1 MTYAEKSPPRKE
13 KSIMYKTRKI
23 LSALFALTLAFTL
36 CACGGESAP
45 TAPATAPEST
55 VAADSGKSEAP
66 EPAESAAVQ
75 TESVAEVSAEVE
87 PPKVELPVEGE
98 YKIFAVQYEGYLI
111 HAAEMELESVLTLGA
126 DSKGKMTMGENSMA
140 IASWTLD
147 GSKCTITMED
157 ESSADATVEDG
168 ILVLDLYGDES
179 MVLFYAQEEA
189 DISMFQPM
197 TADEVRAAMEG
208 RILESKLGTFWSQLD
223 SADAVHLS
231 YDMHTEYMDATQSI
245 DSYSKGGMYYSYKLT
260 KVSGYENASVVVF
273 RDNTAYNLDPEKKTG
288 VIATTVSSSYFSD
301 NIERM
306 DSLYSDIWT
315 YAHETDCTE
324 ETREKD
330 GVTYNVEYFPA
341 GEYTAEC
348 AFYFDENGQLVYV
361 EKGAPVIEGLQDIGT
376 STYTIK
382 TIDNEVDEALFDIS
396 GYEITE

>member
-1 MTYAEKSPPRKE
+1 
-13 KSIMYKTRKI
+13 MYKTRKL

-45 TAPATAPEST
+45 TAPAATPEST
-55 VAADSGKSEAP
+55 AAADTGKSETA
-66 EPAESAAVQ
+66 EPAESAAAQ
-75 TESVAEVSAEVE
+75 TESVVEVKTEVE

-98 YKIFAVQYEGYLI
+98 YKIFAVEYEGYLI
-111 HAAEMELESVLTLGA
+111 HAAEMEVESVITLGA
-126 DSKGKMTMGENSMA
+126 DSKGKMTMGEDSMA

-168 ILVLDLYGDES
+168 VLILDLYGDES
-179 MVLFYAQEEA
+179 MVLYYAQEEA
-189 DISMFQPM
+189 DISMFSPM

-245 DSYSKGGMYYSYKLT
+245 DSYSKGGMFYSYKLT
-260 KVSGYENASVVVF
+260 KVSGFESPSVVVF

-301 NIERM
+301 NIERL

-315 YAHETDCTE
+315 YAHETDCTS

-330 GVTYNVEYFPA
+330 GVTYDVEYFPA

-382 TIDNEVDEALFDIS
+382 AIDNEVDEALFDIS

>member
-1 MTYAEKSPPRKE
+1 
-13 KSIMYKTRKI
+13 MYKTRKLI
-23 LSALFALTLAFTL
+23 SALFALTLAFTL
-36 CACGGESAP
+36 CACGGESSS
-45 TAPATAPEST
+45 TAPAAKPEST
-55 VAADSGKSEAP
+55 VAADTAKSEAA
-66 EPAESAAVQ
+66 EPAESTAAQ
-75 TESVAEVSAEVE
+75 TESVAEISAEVE
-87 PPKVELPVEGE
+87 PQKVELPVEGE

-111 HAAEMELESVLTLGA
+111 HAAEMEVDSVLTLGA
-126 DSKGKMTMGENSMA
+126 DSKGTMTMGEDSMA

-168 ILVLDLYGDES
+168 VLILDLYGDES
-179 MVLFYAQEEA
+179 MVLYYAQEEA
-189 DISMFQPM
+189 DISMFSPM

-223 SADAVHLS
+223 AADAIHLS

-245 DSYSKGGMYYSYKLT
+245 DSYSKGGMFYSYKLT
-260 KVSGYENASVVVF
+260 RVAGYESPSVTVF

-301 NIERM
+301 NIERL

-315 YAHETDCTE
+315 YAHETDCTS

-330 GVTYNVEYFPA
+330 GVTYDVEYFPA

-348 AFYFDENGQLVYV
+348 AFYFDENDQLVYV

-382 TIDNEVDEALFDIS
+382 AIDNEVDEALFDIS

>member
-1 MTYAEKSPPRKE
+1 
-13 KSIMYKTRKI
+13 MYKTRKL

-36 CACGGESAP
+36 CACGGESSS
-45 TAPATAPEST
+45 TAPAAKPEST
-55 VAADSGKSEAP
+55 VAADTAKSEAA
-66 EPAESAAVQ
+66 EPTESTAAQ
-75 TESVAEVSAEVE
+75 TESVAEISAEVE
-87 PPKVELPVEGE
+87 PQKVELPVEGE

-111 HAAEMELESVLTLGA
+111 HAAEMEVDSVLTLGA
-126 DSKGKMTMGENSMA
+126 DSKGNMTMGEDSMD

-157 ESSADATVEDG
+157 ESSADATVENG
-168 ILVLDLYGDES
+168 VLILDLYGDES
-179 MVLFYAQEEA
+179 MVLYYSQEEA
-189 DISMFQPM
+189 DISMFTPM

-223 SADAVHLS
+223 AADAIHLS

-245 DSYSKGGMYYSYKLT
+245 DSYSKGGMFYSYKLT
-260 KVSGYENASVVVF
+260 KVAGFESPSVVVF
-273 RDNTAYNLDPEKKTG
+273 RDDTAYNLDPEKKTG
-288 VIATTVSSSYFSD
+288 VIATTVSSTYFAD
-301 NIERM
+301 NIERL
-306 DSLYSDIWT
+306 DTLYGDIWT
-315 YAHETDCTE
+315 YAHESECTQ

-330 GVTYNVEYFPA
+330 GVTYDVEYFPA

-361 EKGAPVIEGLQDIGT
+361 EKGAPVIEGLQEIGG

-382 TIDNEVDEALFDIS
+382 AIDNEVDEALFDIS

>member
-1 MTYAEKSPPRKE
+1 
-13 KSIMYKTRKI
+13 MYKTRKL

-36 CACGGESAP
+36 CACGGESASN
-45 TAPATAPEST
+45 TPAAKPEST
-55 VAADSGKSEAP
+55 VAADTGKSEAA
-66 EPAESAAVQ
+66 EPAESAAPLE
-75 TESVAEVSAEVE
+75 TESVVEVKTEVE

-98 YKIFAVQYEGYLI
+98 YKIFAVEYEGYLI
-111 HAAEMELESVLTLGA
+111 HAAEMEVESVITLGA
-126 DSKGKMTMGENSMA
+126 DSKGKMTMGEDSMA

-168 ILVLDLYGDES
+168 ILILDLYGDES
-179 MVLFYAQEEA
+179 MVLYYAQEEA
-189 DISMFQPM
+189 DISMFTPM

-223 SADAVHLS
+223 SADAIHLS
-231 YDMHTEYMDATQSI
+231 YDLHTEYMDATQSI
-245 DSYSKGGMYYSYKLT
+245 DAYCKDGMYYSYRLT
-260 KVSGYENASVVVF
+260 KVSGYENPSIVVF
-273 RDNTAYNLDPEKKTG
+273 RDNTAYNLDPVKKTG

-315 YAHETDCTE
+315 YAHEKDCTE

-330 GVTYNVEYFPA
+330 GVTYDVEYFPA

-382 TIDNEVDEALFDIS
+382 VIDN
-396 GYEITE
+396 

>member
-1 MTYAEKSPPRKE
+1 
-13 KSIMYKTRKI
+13 MYKTRKL

-45 TAPATAPEST
+45 TAPAATPEST
-55 VAADSGKSEAP
+55 AAADTGKSETA
-66 EPAESAAVQ
+66 EPAESAAAQ

-87 PPKVELPVEGE
+87 PQKVELPVEGE

-111 HAAEMELESVLTLGA
+111 HAAEMEIDSVLTLGA
-126 DSKGKMTMGENSMA
+126 DSKGKMTMGEDSMA

-168 ILVLDLYGDES
+168 VLILDLYGDES
-179 MVLFYAQEEA
+179 MVLYYAQEEA
-189 DISMFQPM
+189 DISMFSPM

-245 DSYSKGGMYYSYKLT
+245 DSYSKGGMFYSYKLT
-260 KVSGYENASVVVF
+260 KVSGFESPSVTVF

-288 VIATTVSSSYFSD
+288 VIATTVSSSYFAD
-301 NIERM
+301 NIERL

-315 YAHETDCTE
+315 YAHEKDCTE

-348 AFYFDENGQLVYV
+348 AFYFDESGQLVYV

>member
-1 MTYAEKSPPRKE
+1 
-13 KSIMYKTRKI
+13 MYKTRKL

-45 TAPATAPEST
+45 TAPAAKSEST
-55 VAADSGKSEAP
+55 VAADTGKTEA
-66 EPAESAAVQ
+66 AESAAAQ
-75 TESVAEVSAEVE
+75 TESAIEVSAEME
-87 PPKVELPVEGE
+87 PQKVELPVDGE
-98 YKIFAVQYEGYLI
+98 YKIFAVEYEGYLI

-126 DSKGKMTMGENSMA
+126 DSKGKLTMGEDSMA

-147 GSKCTITMED
+147 GSKCTITLED

-168 ILVLDLYGDES
+168 VLILDLYGDES
-179 MVLFYAQEEA
+179 MVLYYAQEEA
-189 DISMFQPM
+189 DISMFSPM

-223 SADAVHLS
+223 SADAIHLS

-260 KVSGYENASVVVF
+260 KVSGYENASIVVF

-330 GVTYNVEYFPA
+330 GVTYDVEYFPA

-361 EKGAPVIEGLQDIGT
+361 EKGAPVIEGLQDIGK

>member
-1 MTYAEKSPPRKE
+1 MKKKRTL
-13 KSIMYKTRKI
+13 

-36 CACGGESAP
+36 CACGGDAAPSAP
-45 TAPATAPEST
+45 AETPEST
-55 VAADSGKSEAP
+55 VAADTGKAEVVESTAP
-66 EPAESAAVQ
+66 QE
-75 TESVAEVSAEVE
+75 TESVVEVVADVE
-87 PPKVELPVEGE
+87 PPKVELPVEGA
-98 YKIFAVQYEGYLI
+98 YTLFAAESEGYLFYSG
-111 HAAEMELESVLTLGA
+111 EMEIESVITLEAG
-126 DSKGKMTMGENSMA
+126 GTGTMTMNEETVD
-140 IASWTLD
+140 ITSWTNEE
-147 GSKCTITMED
+147 SAFTMTITGE
-157 ESSADATVEDG
+157 ESETVSGTVENG
-168 ILVLDLYGDES
+168 VMILDLYGDES
-179 MVLFYAQEEA
+179 TFLYYAQEEA
-189 DISMFQPM
+189 DISMFTPM

-223 SADAVHLS
+223 SADALHLS
-231 YDMHTEYMDATQSI
+231 YDLHTEYMDATQSI
-245 DSYSKGGMYYSYKLT
+245 DAYCKDGMYYSYRLT
-260 KVSGYENASVVVF
+260 KVSGYENPSIVVF
-273 RDNTAYNLDPEKKTG
+273 RDNTAYNLDPVKKTG

-315 YAHETDCTE
+315 YAHEKDCTE

-330 GVTYNVEYFPA
+330 GVTYDVEYFPA

-382 TIDNEVDEALFDIS
+382 VIDNEVDEALFDIS

>member
-1 MTYAEKSPPRKE
+1 
-13 KSIMYKTRKI
+13 MYKTRKL

-45 TAPATAPEST
+45 TTPVAAPEST
-55 VAADSGKSEAP
+55 AAADTDKSETA
-66 EPAESAAVQ
+66 EPAESAAAQ

-87 PPKVELPVEGE
+87 PQKVELPVEGE

-111 HAAEMELESVLTLGA
+111 HAAEMEVESVLTLGA
-126 DSKGKMTMGENSMA
+126 DSKGKMTMGEDSMA

-168 ILVLDLYGDES
+168 VLILDLYGDES
-179 MVLFYAQEEA
+179 MVLYYAQEEA
-189 DISMFQPM
+189 DISMFSPM

-208 RILESKLGTFWSQLD
+208 RILESKLGTFWSHLD

-245 DSYSKGGMYYSYKLT
+245 DSYSKGGMFYSYKLT
-260 KVSGYENASVVVF
+260 KVSGFESPSVTVF

-301 NIERM
+301 NIERL

-315 YAHETDCTE
+315 YAHETECTS

-330 GVTYNVEYFPA
+330 GVTYDVEYFPA

-348 AFYFDENGQLVYV
+348 AFYFDENDQLVYV

-382 TIDNEVDEALFDIS
+382 AIDNEVDEALFDIS

>member
-1 MTYAEKSPPRKE
+1 
-13 KSIMYKTRKI
+13 MYKTRKL

-45 TAPATAPEST
+45 TAPAAKAEST
-55 VAADSGKSEAP
+55 VATDTGKTEAA
-66 EPAESAAVQ
+66 EPAESAAAQ
-75 TESVAEVSAEVE
+75 TESVSEVSTEVE
-87 PPKVELPVEGE
+87 PQKVELPVEGE

-111 HAAEMELESVLTLGA
+111 HAAEMEIESVLTLGA
-126 DSKGKMTMGENSMA
+126 DSKGSMTMSEDSMD

-147 GSKCTITMED
+147 GSKCTSTMED
-157 ESSADATVEDG
+157 ESSADATEEDG
-168 ILVLDLYGDES
+168 VLILDLYGDES
-179 MVLFYAQEEA
+179 MVLYYAQEDA
-189 DISMFQPM
+189 DISMYSPM

-245 DSYSKGGMYYSYKLT
+245 DSYSKGGMFYSYKLT
-260 KVSGYENASVVVF
+260 KVSGYESPSAVVF

-301 NIERM
+301 NIERL
-306 DSLYSDIWT
+306 DGLYSDIWT
-315 YAHETDCTE
+315 YAHETDCTS

-330 GVTYNVEYFPA
+330 GVTYDVEYFPA

-361 EKGAPVIEGLQDIGT
+361 EKGAPVIEGLQSIGK

-382 TIDNEVDEALFDIS
+382 AIDNEVDEALFDIS

>member
-1 MTYAEKSPPRKE
+1 
-13 KSIMYKTRKI
+13 MYKTRKL

-36 CACGGESAP
+36 CACGGESSS
-45 TAPATAPEST
+45 TAPAAKPEST
-55 VAADSGKSEAP
+55 VAADTAKSEAA
-66 EPAESAAVQ
+66 EPAESTAAQ
-75 TESVAEVSAEVE
+75 TESVAEISAEVE
-87 PPKVELPVEGE
+87 PQKVELPVEGE

-111 HAAEMELESVLTLGA
+111 HAAEMEVDSVLTLGA
-126 DSKGKMTMGENSMA
+126 DSKGKMTMGEDSMD

-157 ESSADATVEDG
+157 ESSADATVENG
-168 ILVLDLYGDES
+168 VLILDLYGDES
-179 MVLFYAQEEA
+179 MVLYYSQEEA
-189 DISMFQPM
+189 DISMFTPM

-223 SADAVHLS
+223 SADAIHLS
-231 YDMHTEYMDATQSI
+231 YDLHTEYMDATQSI
-245 DSYSKGGMYYSYKLT
+245 DAYCKGGMYYSYKLT
-260 KVSGYENASVVVF
+260 KVSGYENPSVVVF
-273 RDNTAYNLDPEKKTG
+273 RDNTAYNLDPVKKTG
-288 VIATTVSSSYFSD
+288 VIATTVSSSYFSE

-315 YAHETDCTE
+315 YAHEKDCTE

-330 GVTYNVEYFPA
+330 GVTYDVEYFPA

-382 TIDNEVDEALFDIS
+382 VIDNEVDEALFDIS

>member
-1 MTYAEKSPPRKE
+1 
-13 KSIMYKTRKI
+13 MYKTRKL

-45 TAPATAPEST
+45 TAPAATPEST
-55 VAADSGKSEAP
+55 AAADTGKSETA
-66 EPAESAAVQ
+66 EPAESAAAQ

-87 PPKVELPVEGE
+87 PQKVELPVEGE

-111 HAAEMELESVLTLGA
+111 HAAEMEIDSVLTLGA
-126 DSKGKMTMGENSMA
+126 DSKGKMTMGEDSMA

-168 ILVLDLYGDES
+168 VLILDLYGDES
-179 MVLFYAQEEA
+179 MVLYYAQEEA
-189 DISMFQPM
+189 DISMFSPM

-245 DSYSKGGMYYSYKLT
+245 DSYSKGGMFYSYKLT
-260 KVSGYENASVVVF
+260 KVSGFESPSVVVF

-301 NIERM
+301 NIERL
-306 DSLYSDIWT
+306 DGLYSDIWT
-315 YAHETDCTE
+315 YAHETDCTA

-330 GVTYNVEYFPA
+330 GVTYDVEYFPA

-348 AFYFDENGQLVYV
+348 AFYFDKNGQLVYV

-382 TIDNEVDEALFDIS
+382 AIDNEVDETLFDIS

>member
-1 MTYAEKSPPRKE
+1 
-13 KSIMYKTRKI
+13 MYKTRKL

-36 CACGGESAP
+36 CACGGESAS
-45 TAPATAPEST
+45 TAPAATSDST
-55 VAADSGKSEAP
+55 VAADTGKSEAA
-66 EPAESAAVQ
+66 EPAESAAAQ
-75 TESVAEVSAEVE
+75 TESIAEVSVEAEPE
-87 PPKVELPVEGE
+87 KVELPVEGE
-98 YKIFAVQYEGYLI
+98 YNIFAVQYEGYLI

-126 DSKGKMTMGENSMA
+126 DSKGSMTMGEDSMD

-147 GSKCTITMED
+147 GSACTITMED
-157 ESSADATVEDG
+157 ESSAVATVEDG
-168 ILVLDLYGDES
+168 ILILDLYGDES
-179 MVLFYAQEEA
+179 MILYYAQEEA
-189 DISMFQPM
+189 DISMFSPM

-223 SADAVHLS
+223 AADAVHLS

-245 DSYSKGGMYYSYKLT
+245 DSYSKGGMFYSYKLT
-260 KVSGYENASVVVF
+260 KVAGYESPSVTVF

-288 VIATTVSSSYFSD
+288 VIATTVSSSYFAD
-301 NIERM
+301 NIERL

-315 YAHETDCTE
+315 YAHEKDCTE

>member
-1 MTYAEKSPPRKE
+1 
-13 KSIMYKTRKI
+13 MYKTRKL
-23 LSALFALTLAFTL
+23 LSAIFALTLAFTL
-36 CACGGESAP
+36 CACGGESAS
-45 TAPATAPEST
+45 TAPAAKAEST
-55 VAADSGKSEAP
+55 VAADTGKTEA
-66 EPAESAAVQ
+66 AESAAAK
-75 TESVAEVSAEVE
+75 TESVTEVSAEAE
-87 PPKVELPVEGE
+87 PQKVELPVEGE

-111 HAAEMELESVLTLGA
+111 HAAEMEVESILTLGA
-126 DSKGKMTMGENSMA
+126 DSKGKLTMGEDSMA
-140 IASWTLD
+140 IVSWTLD
-147 GSKCTITMED
+147 GSKCTITLED

-168 ILVLDLYGDES
+168 VLILDLYGDES
-179 MVLFYAQEEA
+179 MVLYYAQEEA
-189 DISMFQPM
+189 DISMFSPM

-223 SADAVHLS
+223 SADAIHLS

-260 KVSGYENASVVVF
+260 KVSGYENASIVVF

-288 VIATTVSSSYFSD
+288 VIATTVSSSYFSE

-315 YAHETDCTE
+315 YAHETDCTS

-330 GVTYNVEYFPA
+330 GVTYDVEYFPA

-361 EKGAPVIEGLQDIGT
+361 EKGAPVIEGLQDIGK

>member
-1 MTYAEKSPPRKE
+1 
-13 KSIMYKTRKI
+13 MYKTRKL

-36 CACGGESAP
+36 CACGGESASTAP
-45 TAPATAPEST
+45 TAKPEST
-55 VAADSGKSEAP
+55 VAADTGKSEAT
-66 EPAESAAVQ
+66 ESAAAQ

-87 PPKVELPVEGE
+87 PQKVELPVEGE

-111 HAAEMELESVLTLGA
+111 HAAEMEIDSVLTLGA
-126 DSKGKMTMGENSMA
+126 DSKGKMTMGEDSMA

-168 ILVLDLYGDES
+168 VLILDLYGDES
-179 MVLFYAQEEA
+179 MVLYYAQEEA
-189 DISMFQPM
+189 DISMFSPM

-245 DSYSKGGMYYSYKLT
+245 DSYSKGGMFYSYKLT
-260 KVSGYENASVVVF
+260 KVSGFESPSVTVF

-301 NIERM
+301 NIERL

-315 YAHETDCTE
+315 YAHETDCTS

-330 GVTYNVEYFPA
+330 GVTYDVEYFPA

-348 AFYFDENGQLVYV
+348 TFYFDENGQLVYV

-382 TIDNEVDEALFDIS
+382 VIDNEVDEALFDIS

>member
-1 MTYAEKSPPRKE
+1 
-13 KSIMYKTRKI
+13 MYKTRKL

-45 TAPATAPEST
+45 TTPAATPEST
-55 VAADSGKSEAP
+55 AAADTGKSETA
-66 EPAESAAVQ
+66 EPAESAAAQ

-87 PPKVELPVEGE
+87 PQKVELPVEGE
-98 YKIFAVQYEGYLI
+98 YKIFAVEYEGYLI

-126 DSKGKMTMGENSMA
+126 DSKGSMTMGEDSMD

-147 GSKCTITMED
+147 GSECTITMED
-157 ESSADATVEDG
+157 ESSASAAVEDG
-168 ILVLDLYGDES
+168 ILILDLYGDES
-179 MVLFYAQEEA
+179 MVLYYAQQEA
-189 DISMFQPM
+189 DISMFSPM

-223 SADAVHLS
+223 SADAIHLS

-245 DSYSKGGMYYSYKLT
+245 DSYSKGGMFYSYKLT
-260 KVSGYENASVVVF
+260 KVAGYESPSIVVF
-273 RDNTAYNLDPEKKTG
+273 RDDTAYNLDPEKKTG

-330 GVTYNVEYFPA
+330 GVTYDVEYFPA

-382 TIDNEVDEALFDIS
+382 VIDNEVDEALFDIS

>member
-1 MTYAEKSPPRKE
+1 
-13 KSIMYKTRKI
+13 MYKTRKL

-36 CACGGESAP
+36 CACGGESASTAP
-45 TAPATAPEST
+45 TAKPEST
-55 VAADSGKSEAP
+55 VAADTGKSEAT
-66 EPAESAAVQ
+66 ESAAAQ

-87 PPKVELPVEGE
+87 PQKVELPVEGE

-111 HAAEMELESVLTLGA
+111 HAAEMEIDSVLTLGA
-126 DSKGKMTMGENSMA
+126 DSKGKMTMGEDSMA

-168 ILVLDLYGDES
+168 VLILDLYGDES
-179 MVLFYAQEEA
+179 MVLYYAQEEA
-189 DISMFQPM
+189 DISMFSPM

-245 DSYSKGGMYYSYKLT
+245 DSYSKGGMFYSYKLT
-260 KVSGYENASVVVF
+260 
-273 RDNTAYNLDPEKKTG
+273 LDPEKKTG

-301 NIERM
+301 NIERL

-315 YAHETDCTE
+315 YAHETDCTS

-330 GVTYNVEYFPA
+330 GVTYDVEYFPA

-361 EKGAPVIEGLQDIGT
+361 ESAGLCREGCACHRR
-376 STYTIK
+376 S
-382 TIDNEVDEALFDIS
+382 S
-396 GYEITE
+396 GYRHIYVYDQGDRQ

>member
-1 MTYAEKSPPRKE
+1 
-13 KSIMYKTRKI
+13 MYKTRKL

-45 TAPATAPEST
+45 TTPAAKAEST
-55 VAADSGKSEAP
+55 VAADTGKSEAA
-66 EPAESAAVQ
+66 EPAESAAAQ

-87 PPKVELPVEGE
+87 PQKVELPVEGE

-111 HAAEMELESVLTLGA
+111 HAAEMEVESVLTLGA
-126 DSKGKMTMGENSMA
+126 DSKGKMTMGEDSMA

-168 ILVLDLYGDES
+168 VLILDLYGDES
-179 MVLFYAQEEA
+179 MVLYYAQEEA
-189 DISMFQPM
+189 DISMFSPM

-245 DSYSKGGMYYSYKLT
+245 DSYSKGGMFYSYKLT
-260 KVSGYENASVVVF
+260 KVSGFESPSVTVF

-301 NIERM
+301 NIERL

-315 YAHETDCTE
+315 YAHETDCTS

-330 GVTYNVEYFPA
+330 GVTYDVEYFPA

-348 AFYFDENGQLVYV
+348 AFYLVSV
-361 EKGAPVIEGLQDIGT
+361 RGK
-376 STYTIK
+376 
-382 TIDNEVDEALFDIS
+382 F
-396 GYEITE
+396 

>member
-1 MTYAEKSPPRKE
+1 
-13 KSIMYKTRKI
+13 MYKTRKL

-45 TAPATAPEST
+45 TAPAATPEST
-55 VAADSGKSEAP
+55 AAADTDKSETA
-66 EPAESAAVQ
+66 EPAESAAAQ

-87 PPKVELPVEGE
+87 PQKVELPVEGE

-111 HAAEMELESVLTLGA
+111 HAAEMEVDSVLTLGA
-126 DSKGKMTMGENSMA
+126 DSKGKLTMGEDSMA

-168 ILVLDLYGDES
+168 VLILDLYGDES
-179 MVLFYAQEEA
+179 MVLYYAQEEA
-189 DISMFQPM
+189 DISMFSPM

-223 SADAVHLS
+223 AADAVHLS

-245 DSYSKGGMYYSYKLT
+245 DSYSKGGMFYSYKLT
-260 KVSGYENASVVVF
+260 KVAGYESPSVTVF

-288 VIATTVSSSYFSD
+288 VIATTVSSSYFAD
-301 NIERM
+301 NIERL

-315 YAHETDCTE
+315 YAHETDCTS

-330 GVTYNVEYFPA
+330 GVTYDVEYFPA

-361 EKGAPVIEGLQDIGT
+361 EKGAPVIEGLQSIGK

-382 TIDNEVDEALFDIS
+382 AIDNEVDEALFDIS

>member
-1 MTYAEKSPPRKE
+1 
-13 KSIMYKTRKI
+13 MYKTRKL

-36 CACGGESAP
+36 CACGGESASN
-45 TAPATAPEST
+45 TPAAKPEST
-55 VAADSGKSEAP
+55 VAADTGKSEAA
-66 EPAESAAVQ
+66 EPAESAAPLE
-75 TESVAEVSAEVE
+75 TESVVEVKTEVE

-98 YKIFAVQYEGYLI
+98 YKIFAVEYEGYLI
-111 HAAEMELESVLTLGA
+111 HAAEMEVESVITLGA
-126 DSKGKMTMGENSMA
+126 DSKGKMTMGEDSMA

-168 ILVLDLYGDES
+168 VLILDLYGDES
-179 MVLFYAQEEA
+179 MVLYYAQEEA
-189 DISMFQPM
+189 DISMFSPM

-245 DSYSKGGMYYSYKLT
+245 DSYSKGGMFYSYKLT
-260 KVSGYENASVVVF
+260 KVSGFESPSVVVF

-288 VIATTVSSSYFSD
+288 VIATTVSSSYFAD
-301 NIERM
+301 NIERL

-315 YAHETDCTE
+315 YAHEKDCTE

>member
-1 MTYAEKSPPRKE
+1 
-13 KSIMYKTRKI
+13 
-23 LSALFALTLAFTL
+23 
-36 CACGGESAP
+36 
-45 TAPATAPEST
+45 
-55 VAADSGKSEAP
+55 
-66 EPAESAAVQ
+66 
-75 TESVAEVSAEVE
+75 
-87 PPKVELPVEGE
+87 
-98 YKIFAVQYEGYLI
+98 
-111 HAAEMELESVLTLGA
+111 MEIDSVLTLGA
-126 DSKGKMTMGENSMA
+126 DSKGKMTMGEDSMA

-168 ILVLDLYGDES
+168 VLILDLYGDES
-179 MVLFYAQEEA
+179 MVLYYAQEEA
-189 DISMFQPM
+189 DISMFSPM
-197 TADEVRAAMEG
+197 TVEEVQAAMEG
-208 RILESKLGTFWSQLD
+208 RILDTKLGAYWSQLD
-223 SADAVHLS
+223 SADAIHLS
-231 YDMHTEYMDATQSI
+231 YDLHTEYMDATQSI
-245 DSYSKGGMYYSYKLT
+245 DAYCKDGMYYSYKLT
-260 KVSGYENASVVVF
+260 KVSGYESPSAVVF

-315 YAHETDCTE
+315 YAHEKDCTE

-330 GVTYNVEYFPA
+330 GVIYDVEYFPA

>member
-1 MTYAEKSPPRKE
+1 
-13 KSIMYKTRKI
+13 MYKTRKL
-23 LSALFALTLAFTL
+23 LSAIFALTLVFTL

-45 TAPATAPEST
+45 TAPAAKAEST
-55 VAADSGKSEAP
+55 VAADTGKSEAA
-66 EPAESAAVQ
+66 EPAESAAAQ
-75 TESVAEVSAEVE
+75 TESAIEVSAEME
-87 PPKVELPVEGE
+87 PQKVELPVDGE
-98 YKIFAVQYEGYLI
+98 YKIFAVEYEGYLI

-126 DSKGKMTMGENSMA
+126 DSKGKLTMGEDSMA

-168 ILVLDLYGDES
+168 VLILDLYGDES
-179 MVLFYAQEEA
+179 MVLYYAQEEA
-189 DISMFQPM
+189 DISMFSPM

-223 SADAVHLS
+223 AADAIHLS

-273 RDNTAYNLDPEKKTG
+273 RDDTAYNLDPEKKTG

-330 GVTYNVEYFPA
+330 GVTYDVEYFPA

-361 EKGAPVIEGLQDIGT
+361 EKGAPVIEGLQDIGK

>member
-1 MTYAEKSPPRKE
+1 
-13 KSIMYKTRKI
+13 MYKTRKL

-45 TAPATAPEST
+45 TAPAATPEST
-55 VAADSGKSEAP
+55 TAADTDKSETA
-66 EPAESAAVQ
+66 EPAESAAAEA
-75 TESVAEVSAEVE
+75 ESVAEVSTEAE
-87 PPKVELPVEGE
+87 PQKVELPVEGE
-98 YKIFAVQYEGYLI
+98 YNIFAVEYEGYLI
-111 HAAEMELESVLTLGA
+111 HAAEMEVDSVLTLGA
-126 DSKGKMTMGENSMA
+126 DSKGTMTMGEDSMG
-140 IASWTLD
+140 IASWALD
-147 GSKCTITMED
+147 GSKCTITLEN

-168 ILVLDLYGDES
+168 VLILDLYGDES
-179 MVLFYAQEEA
+179 MVLYYAQEEA
-189 DISMFQPM
+189 DISMFSPM

-223 SADAVHLS
+223 SADAIHLS

-260 KVSGYENASVVVF
+260 KVSGYENASVTVF

-315 YAHETDCTE
+315 YAHEKDCTE

-348 AFYFDENGQLVYV
+348 AFYFDESGQLVYV
-361 EKGAPVIEGLQDIGT
+361 EKGAPVIEGLQDIGK

-382 TIDNEVDEALFDIS
+382 AIDNEVDEALFDIS

>member
-1 MTYAEKSPPRKE
+1 
-13 KSIMYKTRKI
+13 MYKTRKL

-45 TAPATAPEST
+45 TAPAATPEST
-55 VAADSGKSEAP
+55 AAADTGKSETA
-66 EPAESAAVQ
+66 EPAESAAAQ

-87 PPKVELPVEGE
+87 PQKVELPVEGE

-111 HAAEMELESVLTLGA
+111 HAAEMEVESVLTLGA
-126 DSKGKMTMGENSMA
+126 DSKGKLTMGEDSMA

-168 ILVLDLYGDES
+168 VLILDLYGDES
-179 MVLFYAQEEA
+179 MVLYYAQEEA
-189 DISMFQPM
+189 DISMFSPM

-245 DSYSKGGMYYSYKLT
+245 DSYSKGGMFYSYKLT

-315 YAHETDCTE
+315 YAHEKDCTE

-330 GVTYNVEYFPA
+330 GVTYDVEYFPA

-382 TIDNEVDEALFDIS
+382 AIDNEVDEALFDIS

>member
-1 MTYAEKSPPRKE
+1 
-13 KSIMYKTRKI
+13 MYKTRKL

-36 CACGGESAP
+36 CACGGESAS
-45 TAPATAPEST
+45 TAPAATPEST
-55 VAADSGKSEAP
+55 AAADTDKSETA
-66 EPAESAAVQ
+66 EPAESAAAEA
-75 TESVAEVSAEVE
+75 ESVAEVSTEVE
-87 PPKVELPVEGE
+87 PQKVELPVEGE

-111 HAAEMELESVLTLGA
+111 HAAEMEVDSVLTLGA
-126 DSKGKMTMGENSMA
+126 DSKGTMTMGEDSMG

-147 GSKCTITMED
+147 GSKCTITMDD
-157 ESSADATVEDG
+157 ESAADATVEDG
-168 ILVLDLYGDES
+168 VLILDLYGDES
-179 MVLFYAQEEA
+179 MVLYYAQEEA
-189 DISMFQPM
+189 DISMFSPM

-223 SADAVHLS
+223 SADAIHLS

-245 DSYSKGGMYYSYKLT
+245 DSYSKGGMFYTYKLT

-315 YAHETDCTE
+315 YAHETDCTD

-330 GVTYNVEYFPA
+330 GVTYDVEYFPA

-382 TIDNEVDEALFDIS
+382 AIDNEVDEALFDIS

>member
-1 MTYAEKSPPRKE
+1 
-13 KSIMYKTRKI
+13 MYKTRKL

-36 CACGGESAP
+36 CACGGESAS
-45 TAPATAPEST
+45 TAPAAKPEST
-55 VAADSGKSEAP
+55 VAADTDKSETA
-66 EPAESAAVQ
+66 EPADSAAAEA
-75 TESVAEVSAEVE
+75 ESVSEVSTEVE
-87 PPKVELPVEGE
+87 PQKVELPVEGE

-111 HAAEMELESVLTLGA
+111 HAAEMEIDSVLTLGA
-126 DSKGKMTMGENSMA
+126 DSKGSMTMGEDSMD

-157 ESSADATVEDG
+157 ESSTDATVEDG
-168 ILVLDLYGDES
+168 VLILDLYGDES
-179 MVLFYAQEEA
+179 MVLYYAQEDA
-189 DISMFQPM
+189 DISMFSPM

-245 DSYSKGGMYYSYKLT
+245 DSYSKGGMFYTYKLT

-330 GVTYNVEYFPA
+330 GVTYDVEYFPA

-382 TIDNEVDEALFDIS
+382 AIDNEVDEALFDIS

>member
-1 MTYAEKSPPRKE
+1 
-13 KSIMYKTRKI
+13 MYKTRKL

-36 CACGGESAP
+36 CACGGESAS
-45 TAPATAPEST
+45 TAPAATPEST
-55 VAADSGKSEAP
+55 VAADTGKSEAA
-66 EPAESAAVQ
+66 EPAESAAAQ
-75 TESVAEVSAEVE
+75 TESVAEVSVEAEPE
-87 PPKVELPVEGE
+87 KVELPVEGE
-98 YKIFAVQYEGYLI
+98 YNIFAVQYEGYLI

-126 DSKGKMTMGENSMA
+126 DSKGSMTMGEDSMD

-147 GSKCTITMED
+147 GSECTITMED
-157 ESSADATVEDG
+157 ESSAGATVEDG
-168 ILVLDLYGDES
+168 ILILDLYGDES
-179 MVLFYAQEEA
+179 MILYYAQEEA
-189 DISMFQPM
+189 DISMFSPM

-223 SADAVHLS
+223 AADAVHLS

-245 DSYSKGGMYYSYKLT
+245 DSYSKGGMFYSYKLT
-260 KVSGYENASVVVF
+260 KVAGYESPSVTVF

-288 VIATTVSSSYFSD
+288 VIATTVSSSYFAD
-301 NIERM
+301 NIERL

-315 YAHETDCTE
+315 YAHEKDCTE

>member
-1 MTYAEKSPPRKE
+1 
-13 KSIMYKTRKI
+13 MYKTRKL

-45 TAPATAPEST
+45 TAPAATPEST
-55 VAADSGKSEAP
+55 AAADTGKSETA
-66 EPAESAAVQ
+66 EPAESAAAQ

-87 PPKVELPVEGE
+87 PQKVELPVEGE

-111 HAAEMELESVLTLGA
+111 HAAEMEVESVLTLGA
-126 DSKGKMTMGENSMA
+126 DSKGKLTMGEDSMA

-157 ESSADATVEDG
+157 ESSYDATVEDG
-168 ILVLDLYGDES
+168 ILILDLYGDES
-179 MVLFYAQEEA
+179 MVLYYAQEEA
-189 DISMFQPM
+189 DISMFSPM

-273 RDNTAYNLDPEKKTG
+273 RDDTAYNLDPEKKTG

-315 YAHETDCTE
+315 YAHEKDCTE

-330 GVTYNVEYFPA
+330 GVTYDVEYFPA

-382 TIDNEVDEALFDIS
+382 AIDNEVDEALFDIS

>member
-1 MTYAEKSPPRKE
+1 
-13 KSIMYKTRKI
+13 MYKTRKL

-45 TAPATAPEST
+45 TAPAATPEST
-55 VAADSGKSEAP
+55 AAADTGKSETA
-66 EPAESAAVQ
+66 EPAESAAAQ

-87 PPKVELPVEGE
+87 PQKVELPVEGE

-111 HAAEMELESVLTLGA
+111 HAAEMEVESVLTLGA
-126 DSKGKMTMGENSMA
+126 DSKGKMTMGEDSMA

-168 ILVLDLYGDES
+168 VLILDLYGDES
-179 MVLFYAQEEA
+179 MVLYYAQEEA
-189 DISMFQPM
+189 DISMFSPM

-245 DSYSKGGMYYSYKLT
+245 DSYSKGGMFYSYKLT
-260 KVSGYENASVVVF
+260 KVSGFESPSVVVF

-288 VIATTVSSSYFSD
+288 VIATTVSSSYFAD
-301 NIERM
+301 NIERL

-315 YAHETDCTE
+315 YAHEKDCTE

-348 AFYFDENGQLVYV
+348 AFYFDESGQLVYV

>member
-1 MTYAEKSPPRKE
+1 
-13 KSIMYKTRKI
+13 MYKTRKL

-45 TAPATAPEST
+45 TTPAAKAEST
-55 VAADSGKSEAP
+55 VAADTGKP
-66 EPAESAAVQ
+66 ETAESAAAQ

-87 PPKVELPVEGE
+87 PQKAELPVEGE
-98 YKIFAVQYEGYLI
+98 YKIFAVEYEGYLI
-111 HAAEMELESVLTLGA
+111 HAEEMEVESVLTLGA
-126 DSKGKMTMGENSMA
+126 DSKGKMTMGEDSMG

-147 GSKCTITMED
+147 GSACTITMED
-157 ESSADATVEDG
+157 ESSAVAAVEDG
-168 ILVLDLYGDES
+168 ILILDLYGDES
-179 MVLFYAQEEA
+179 MVLYYAQQEA
-189 DISMFQPM
+189 DISMFSPM

-223 SADAVHLS
+223 STDAIHLS

-245 DSYSKGGMYYSYKLT
+245 DSYSKGGMFYSYKLT
-260 KVSGYENASVVVF
+260 KVAGFESPSVVVF
-273 RDNTAYNLDPEKKTG
+273 RDDTAYNLDPEKKTG

-301 NIERM
+301 NIERL

-315 YAHETDCTE
+315 YAHETDCTS

-330 GVTYNVEYFPA
+330 GVTYDVEYFPA

>member
-1 MTYAEKSPPRKE
+1 
-13 KSIMYKTRKI
+13 MYKTRKL

-45 TAPATAPEST
+45 TAPAAKPEST
-55 VAADSGKSEAP
+55 VAADTGKSEAA
-66 EPAESAAVQ
+66 EPAESAAAQ
-75 TESVAEVSAEVE
+75 AESGTEVSAEVE
-87 PPKVELPVEGE
+87 PPKVELPVDGE
-98 YKIFAVQYEGYLI
+98 YKIFAVEYEGYLI

-126 DSKGKMTMGENSMA
+126 DSKGKMTMGEESMA

-168 ILVLDLYGDES
+168 ILILDLYGDES
-179 MVLFYAQEEA
+179 MVLYYAQEEA
-189 DISMFQPM
+189 DISMFSPM

-223 SADAVHLS
+223 AADAIHLS

-245 DSYSKGGMYYSYKLT
+245 DSYCKGGMFYTYKLT

-330 GVTYNVEYFPA
+330 GVTYDVEYFAA

>member
-1 MTYAEKSPPRKE
+1 
-13 KSIMYKTRKI
+13 MYKTRKL

-36 CACGGESAP
+36 CACGGESAS
-45 TAPATAPEST
+45 TAPAATPEST
-55 VAADSGKSEAP
+55 AAADTGKSETA
-66 EPAESAAVQ
+66 EPAESAAAQ

-87 PPKVELPVEGE
+87 PQKVELPVEGE

-111 HAAEMELESVLTLGA
+111 HAAEMEIDSVLTLGA
-126 DSKGKMTMGENSMA
+126 DSKGKMTMGEDSMA

-168 ILVLDLYGDES
+168 VLILDLYGDES
-179 MVLFYAQEEA
+179 MVLYYAQEEA
-189 DISMFQPM
+189 DISMFSPM

-223 SADAVHLS
+223 AADAIHLS

-245 DSYSKGGMYYSYKLT
+245 DSYCKGGMFYTYKLT

-315 YAHETDCTE
+315 YAHETDCTS

-330 GVTYNVEYFPA
+330 GVTYDVEYFPA

-382 TIDNEVDEALFDIS
+382 VIDNEVDEALFDIS

>member
-1 MTYAEKSPPRKE
+1 
-13 KSIMYKTRKI
+13 MYKTRKL

-36 CACGGESAP
+36 CACGGESAS
-45 TAPATAPEST
+45 TAPAAKPEST
-55 VAADSGKSEAP
+55 VAADTDKSETA
-66 EPAESAAVQ
+66 EPAESATAEA
-75 TESVAEVSAEVE
+75 ESVSEVSTEVE
-87 PPKVELPVEGE
+87 PQKVELPVEGE

-111 HAAEMELESVLTLGA
+111 HAAEMEIDSILTLGA
-126 DSKGKMTMGENSMA
+126 DSKGSMTMGEDSMD

-168 ILVLDLYGDES
+168 VLILDLYGDES
-179 MVLFYAQEEA
+179 MVLYYAQEEA
-189 DISMFQPM
+189 DISMFSPM

-245 DSYSKGGMYYSYKLT
+245 DSYSKGGMFYSYKLT
-260 KVSGYENASVVVF
+260 KVSGFESPSVTVF

-315 YAHETDCTE
+315 YAHETDCTD

-330 GVTYNVEYFPA
+330 GVTYDVEYFPA

-382 TIDNEVDEALFDIS
+382 AIDNEVDEALFDIS